1 MAKRNL
7 NSCGCDLFIPFGY
20 STNFLGITL
29 WYTVICVNCKKK
41 ARASTLEKAIEKLN
55 AKNNNNP
62 NK

>member
-29 WYTVICVNCKKK
+29 WHTVICVNCHKK
-41 ARASTLEKAIEKLN
+41 ARARTLEKAIDKWN
-55 AKNNNNP
+55 AKMD
-62 NK
+62 KGG